1 MYTETQRT
9 KTETMTDTEAAT
21 KHRKTGR
28 DSPKRADTE
37 GQERQRHS
45 HIDRGAATDTEAN
58 TETDGETERETHVDT
73 DVDKK
78 DTEKETDIVP
88 KKQTGMDRKDT
99 ETRRNTKKNRRCH
112 SKKTWG
118 QRHR

>member
-1 MYTETQRT
+1 MQRQTDVYRNTKDKDRDNDRHRGCYKTQKDRQ
-9 KTETMTDTEAAT
+9 
-21 KHRKTGR
+21 

-45 HIDRGAATDTEAN
+45 HIDRGAATTQRQTERQ
-58 TETDGETERETHVDT
+58 RETHLDT

-112 SKKTWG
+112 SKKTWT